1 LSVLKSDIVLTA
13 RSGRHALK
21 HRLGL
26 LGFTVKKDVL
36 DITYHSFLELAD
48 RIKEVN
54 DGDLV
59 LLMKQLEEGF

>member
-1 LSVLKSDIVLTA
+1 
-13 RSGRHALK
+13 LK

-26 LGFTVKKDVL
+26 LGYTVKKDVL
-36 DITYHSFLELAD
+36 DITYHSFHELAD

-59 LLMKQLEEGF
+59 VLMKQLEVEV